1 MSLFN
6 RFDFVT
12 TWLLFGTM
20 LLSCAAPG
28 NRAAATGFGTYHHRH
43 LGFACPLRRR
53 RAKAYAPGLTAA
65 TGFDSKFQVV
75 TAPSH
80 SVCTKATQDC
90 YISGCCSTEGYMCI
104 KTRPASFRPR
114 N

>member
-1 MSLFN
+1 MSLSN

-28 NRAAATGFGTYHHRH
+28 NRAAATGFGTDHHRH

-53 RAKAYAPGLTAA
+53 RAKACAPGLTAA

-80 SVCTKATQDC
+80 SVCSKAT
-90 YISGCCSTEGYMCI
+90 
-104 KTRPASFRPR
+104 
-114 N
+114 